1 MGKEMNR
8 TAQRDNILNEVKNF
22 LCEHFDTW
30 CEDVGSGEIIM
41 PAIDENGEEFY
52 FKFKATIPRGTRKTG
67 GEKGYNAFDADKAVK
82 EWKETQEFK
91 AEEKAKKEAEK
102 KRKEEEKAKLK
113 AAKKTV
119 KDLNKKGINK
129 MVHEDKD
136 DDNQYLPREVT
147 V

>member
-52 FKFKATIPRGTRKTG
+52 FKFKASIPRGTRKTG

-82 EWKETQEFK
+82 EWKETQDFK
-91 AEEKAKKEAEK
+91 AEEKAKIA
-102 KRKEEEKAKLK
+102 
-113 AAKKTV
+113 AAKAERAARQV
-119 KDLNKKGINK
+119 EIIAREENVNL
-129 MVHEDKD
+129 EDK
-136 DDNQYLPREVT
+136 
-147 V
+147 

>member
-8 TAQRDNILNEVKNF
+8 TAQRDNILNEVKKF

-30 CEDVGSGEIIM
+30 CEDIGSGEIIM

-52 FKFKATIPRGTRKTG
+52 FKFKATIPRGTRKIG
-67 GEKGYNAFDADKAVK
+67 AEKGYNAFDADKAVK

-102 KRKEEEKAKLK
+102 KRKEEEKERLR

-119 KDLNKKGINK
+119 KKLNKEGLDK
-129 MVHEDKD
+129 MVHEGD
-136 DDNQYLPREVT
+136 E
-147 V
+147 

>member
-8 TAQRDNILNEVKNF
+8 TAQRDNILNEVKKF

-67 GEKGYNAFDADKAVK
+67 AEKGYNAFDADRAVK

-113 AAKKTV
+113 KAKKIVT
-119 KDLNKKGINK
+119 DLNKKGIDK
-129 MVHEDKD
+129 MIHED
-136 DDNQYLPREVT
+136 NNN
-147 V
+147 